1 MAWDPNQGQPN
12 DPNSAYGTPSNPYGA
27 PPPQDPAGPPQEPY
41 SVPQNPYAPPV
52 VNPYAGPP
60 PPYPYAQGGPGYGPP
75 PSAPLPLG
83 EAIKALPQQ
92 YIKVTTRPGVMTFAE
107 EMGKASWDIVWVQLI
122 GLAIISAILSY
133 LTTLISPT
141 YNSTSTSSISIGT
154 LRAFAVGLSFGSV
167 IIIPVFF
174 FIGMGIYYG
183 LARAFGGQGRFVT
196 QSYIY
201 LLFGVPIGIVTI
213 HNSAQAFA
221 GAA

>member
-1 MAWDPNQGQPN
+1 
-12 DPNSAYGTPSNPYGA
+12 
-27 PPPQDPAGPPQEPY
+27 
-41 SVPQNPYAPPV
+41 
-52 VNPYAGPP
+52 
-60 PPYPYAQGGPGYGPP
+60 
-75 PSAPLPLG
+75 
-83 EAIKALPQQ
+83 
-92 YIKVTTRPGVMTFAE
+92 MTFAE

-133 LTTLISPT
+133 LASLISPT
-141 YNSTSTSSISIGT
+141 YNSTSTSSISTGT

-201 LLFGVPIGIVTI
+201 LLFGVPIGIVTSI
-213 HNSAQAFA
+213 VNLIPYIGFVIAFA
-221 GAA
+221 ISIYSIVLNIFSIMAVHRLSGGKASAVVLIPLGVVLLLVCALVVLFVTLIAAALQHQ